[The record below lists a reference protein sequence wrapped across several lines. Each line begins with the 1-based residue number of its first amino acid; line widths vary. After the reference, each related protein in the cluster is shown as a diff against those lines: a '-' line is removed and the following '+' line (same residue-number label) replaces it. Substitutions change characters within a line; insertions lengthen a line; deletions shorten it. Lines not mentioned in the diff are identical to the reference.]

1 MSNEQ
6 NEMTQA
12 LSELNEKEILI
23 FKEILHTEK
32 EFLHR
37 KSLQGTS
44 IISDIVA
51 IVKERVVE

>member
-6 NEMTQA
+6 NEMTLV

-23 FKEILHTEK
+23 FKEILQTEK

-37 KSLQGTS
+37 KNLQGTA